1 MSNTGFWLNTI
12 QIVLFAILGIY
23 STLKMKKAKDNK
35 DLLKMLDE
43 MHTSILAYLSMML
56 TILMR

>member
-1 MSNTGFWLNTI
+1 MSNTGFWLNII

-23 STLKMKKAKDNK
+23 STFKMKKAKDNK
-35 DLLKMLDE
+35 DLFKMLDE
-43 MHTSILAYLSMML
+43 MCTSILAYLAMML